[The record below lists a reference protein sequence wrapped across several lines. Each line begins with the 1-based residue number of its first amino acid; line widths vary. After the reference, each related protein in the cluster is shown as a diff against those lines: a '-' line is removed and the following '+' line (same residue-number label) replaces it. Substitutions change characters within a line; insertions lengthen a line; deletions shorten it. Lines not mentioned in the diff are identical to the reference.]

1 MAVAVAA
8 ALLSTSSFSV
18 QYPGLLVESFISVTV
33 VKAIS
38 ITSVPKN
45 LRNSKTSASTL
56 VRTAEICAFTSS
68 SVANAFWKVTVA
80 FVATNLVAAAAVF
93 NTSFVLSAATKRLV
107 SFANTS
113 ASEVTCS
120 RTFFASSTVVGVFTA
135 SETVAVVVAASSVDL
150 AVAVSVE
157 AVVVVSE
164 VAAFSSAFFTTLT
177 VTIFTPFSVTS

>member
-120 RTFFASSTVVGVFTA
+120 RTFFASSTVVGV
-135 SETVAVVVAASSVDL
+135 VGVVGVGDAAALVVEL
-150 AVAVSVE
+150 AVATVVD
-157 AVVVVSE
+157 VVVGE
-164 VAAFSSAFFTTLT
+164 LTVAEASTFLTTFT
-177 VTIFTPFSVTS
+177 VTIFCPFSVTS